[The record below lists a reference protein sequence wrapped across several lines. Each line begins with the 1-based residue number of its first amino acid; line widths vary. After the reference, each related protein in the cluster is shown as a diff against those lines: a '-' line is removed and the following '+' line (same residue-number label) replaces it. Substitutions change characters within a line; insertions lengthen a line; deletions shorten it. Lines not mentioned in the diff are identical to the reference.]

1 MNQAG
6 LQLLKRQLKER
17 SGTFG
22 DEEMEAKQTRM

>member
-17 SGTFG
+17 GGAFG
-22 DEEMEAKQTRM
+22 NEEMEDKQVKV